1 MQFGLDLSSTCCEA
15 ECFGAAPKESNGMTK
30 KNSFKQSLTAKKDY
44 LYVLPAAILISVFF
58 ISSII
63 FTIQL
68 SFYSWDGFSDKI
80 YVGVVNYSKL
90 FLDANFRISAM
101 NTLIWVVLSLVIS
114 LILPLLLAM
123 LIVNSSRASFF
134 KNIFYFPSTL
144 SGTVGGLIM
153 VAMLSKYGIPQL
165 FGLMGFDS
173 MVRDWLSVP
182 YINTFVMIFMGTWQ
196 GIGMNMLLFIAGLR
210 NLDRSPIES
219 AQIDG
224 AGKVLLYRKV
234 VFPALK
240 PTTIIV
246 LLMSLVNSFKVFDS
260 IWVMTKGGPYRSSE
274 TLALTMYTETFV
286 RGDYGRGAAVAV
298 ILTIVIMV
306 ISYFNLKNTFRSN
319 AD

>member
-1 MQFGLDLSSTCCEA
+1 
-15 ECFGAAPKESNGMTK
+15 MTK

-80 YVGVVNYSKL
+80 YVGVTNYFKL
-90 FLDANFRISAM
+90 FLDSNFRISAM

-123 LIVNSSRASFF
+123 LIVNSSQASFF

-165 FGLMGFDS
+165 FGLMGFKS

-319 AD
+319 VD

>member
-1 MQFGLDLSSTCCEA
+1 M
-15 ECFGAAPKESNGMTK
+15 K
-30 KNSFKQSLTAKKDY
+30 KNNRAIKALLLKKDY
-44 LYVLPAAILISVFF
+44 LYVLPAAILVTVFF
-58 ISSII
+58 ISSIV

-68 SFYSWDGFSDKI
+68 SFFSWDGFSKKAF
-80 YVGVVNYSKL
+80 VGLANYAKL
-90 FLDANFRISAM
+90 FLDGNFRISVM
-101 NTLIWVVLSLVIS
+101 NTLVWVVLSLVIS
-114 LILPLLLAM
+114 LIFPLFLAI
-123 LIVNSSRASFF
+123 LIVNSARPSFF
-134 KNIFYFPSTL
+134 KTVFYFPSTL

-153 VAMLSKYGIPQL
+153 VAMLSKYGLPQI
-165 FGLMGFDS
+165 FGLMGFKAL
-173 MVRDWLSVP
+173 VRDWLSIP
-182 YINTFVMIFMGTWQ
+182 YVNTLVMIFMGTWQ

-246 LLMSLVNSFKVFDS
+246 LLMSLVNSFKVFDG

-286 RGDYGRGAAVAV
+286 RSDYGSGAAVAV
-298 ILTIVIMV
+298 ILTLVIMV
-306 ISYFNLKNTFRSN
+306 VSYFNLKNTFRTERN
-319 AD
+319 

>member
-1 MQFGLDLSSTCCEA
+1 MLT
-15 ECFGAAPKESNGMTK
+15 KEVNGMK
-30 KNSFKQSLTAKKDY
+30 KNNSLKSVLLAKKDY
-44 LYVLPAAILISVFF
+44 LYVLPAATLVTVFF
-58 ISSII
+58 ITSII

-68 SFYSWDGFSDKI
+68 SFFSWDGFSDKLFA
-80 YVGVVNYSKL
+80 GLTNYTKL
-90 FLDANFRISAM
+90 FSDSNFWISVT
-101 NTLIWVVLSLVIS
+101 NTLTWVVLSLVIS

-123 LIVNSSRASFF
+123 LIVNSAKASLF

-153 VAMLSKYGIPQL
+153 VAMLSKYGLPQL

-173 MVRDWLSVP
+173 LVRDWLSVP
-182 YINTFVMIFMGTWQ
+182 HVNTLVMIFMGTWQ

-210 NLDRSPIES
+210 NLDKSPIES

-224 AGKVLLYRKV
+224 AGKLLLYRKV
-234 VFPALK
+234 IFPALK

-246 LLMSLVNSFKVFDS
+246 LLMSLVNSFKVFDG

-286 RGDYGRGAAVAV
+286 RSDYGRGAAVAV
-298 ILTIVIMV
+298 ILTLVIMV
-306 ISYFNLKNTFRSN
+306 VSYFNLKNTFKSN

>member
-1 MQFGLDLSSTCCEA
+1 MTYAGGLISPA
-15 ECFGAAPKESNGMTK
+15 HVYKEVNGMK
-30 KNSFKQSLTAKKDY
+30 KNNSLKSVLLAKKDY
-44 LYVLPAAILISVFF
+44 LYVLPAASLVTVFF
-58 ISSII
+58 ITSII

-68 SFYSWDGFSDKI
+68 SFFSWDGFSDKFFA
-80 YVGVVNYSKL
+80 GLSNYSKL
-90 FLDANFRISAM
+90 FSDSNFWTSVM
-101 NTLIWVVLSLVIS
+101 NTLTWVVLSLVIS

-123 LIVNSSRASFF
+123 LIVNSTKASLF

-153 VAMLSKYGIPQL
+153 VAMLSKYGLPQL
-165 FGLMGFDS
+165 FGLMGFDFL
-173 MVRDWLSVP
+173 VRDWLSVP
-182 YINTFVMIFMGTWQ
+182 RVNTFVMIFMGTWQ

-210 NLDRSPIES
+210 NLDKSPIES

-224 AGKVLLYRKV
+224 AGKMLLYRKV
-234 VFPALK
+234 IFPELK

-246 LLMSLVNSFKVFDS
+246 LLMSLVNSFKVFDG

-286 RGDYGRGAAVAV
+286 RSDYGRGAAVAV
-298 ILTIVIMV
+298 ILTLVIMV
-306 ISYFNLKNTFRSN
+306 VSYFNLKNTFQSN